1 MVDGLPSTVYILRVA
16 ITGPTANSVARVA
29 VWLTHEASPMTPPT
43 GTMSPTVQRVV
54 FCVLAAVVFLEV
66 GCVSRRT
73 YEKVKADTLEETQVL
88 EAVRGDLRE
97 LDQEIARLQ
106 ASNRHEDAAVS
117 ELRAAIQ
124 REEEQLPIMKQR
136 AEDTLALLKT
146 QVATLMNQ
154 SWQLA
159 RKIVDIRQESV
170 FLQTKVAQ
178 YKEEIKRP
186 QASVMVDSERAKLV
200 ITEPVISEE
209 SISSVGSAQ
218 NTELTQVAQA
228 ASPPPS
234 PAPIKPAAPS
244 PSVKID
250 PPSIID
256 SWIEMITSWLSK
268 IWNWLLA

>member
-1 MVDGLPSTVYILRVA
+1 M
-16 ITGPTANSVARVA
+16 
-29 VWLTHEASPMTPPT
+29 T
-43 GTMSPTVQRVV
+43 GTMSPAVQRAV
-54 FCVLAAVVFLEV
+54 FCVLAMVVFLEV

-73 YEKVKADTLEETQVL
+73 YERVKAETVEQSQAL
-88 EAVRGDLRE
+88 EAVRGDVRE
-97 LDQEIARLQ
+97 LDQEIAGLQ
-106 ASNRHEDAAVS
+106 ASNRREDAAVS

-124 REEEQLPIMKQR
+124 REEEQLPIMRRR
-136 AEDTLALLKT
+136 AEDALASLKT

-170 FLQTKVAQ
+170 SLQTKVAQ
-178 YKEEIKRP
+178 YKEKIERP
-186 QASVMVDSERAKLV
+186 QASVMVDSEREKLV

-209 SISSVGSAQ
+209 SISSVVPTQ

-228 ASPPPS
+228 APPPPS
-234 PAPIKPAAPS
+234 PAPIKPAASS
-244 PSVKID
+244 PSVKVD

-256 SWIEMITSWLSK
+256 SWIEMITSWISK

>member
-1 MVDGLPSTVYILRVA
+1 
-16 ITGPTANSVARVA
+16 
-29 VWLTHEASPMTPPT
+29 MTPPT
-43 GTMSPTVQRVV
+43 GTMSPAVQRVV

-73 YEKVKADTLEETQVL
+73 YEKVKAETVEQTQALET
-88 EAVRGDLRE
+88 VRGDVRE

-106 ASNRHEDAAVS
+106 ASNRREDAAMS

-170 FLQTKVAQ
+170 SLQAKVAQ
-178 YKEEIKRP
+178 YKEKIERP
-186 QASVMVDSERAKLV
+186 QASVMVDSEREKLV

-209 SISSVGSAQ
+209 SISSVGPSQ

-228 ASPPPS
+228 APSPPS
-234 PAPIKPAAPS
+234 IAPIKPAAPS

>member
-1 MVDGLPSTVYILRVA
+1 
-16 ITGPTANSVARVA
+16 
-29 VWLTHEASPMTPPT
+29 MTRPT
-43 GTMSPTVQRVV
+43 GTRSLAVQRVV

-73 YEKVKADTLEETQVL
+73 YEKVKAETLEQTQAL
-88 EAVRGDLRE
+88 EAVRGDVRE
-97 LDQEIARLQ
+97 LDQEIAGLQ
-106 ASNRHEDAAVS
+106 ASNRREDAAMS

-124 REEEQLPIMKQR
+124 REEEQLPIVRQR
-136 AEDTLALLKT
+136 AEDAFASLKT

-170 FLQTKVAQ
+170 SLQAKVAQ
-178 YKEEIKRP
+178 YKEKIERP
-186 QASVMVDSERAKLV
+186 QASVTVDSERAKLV

-209 SISSVGSAQ
+209 SISSVGPTQ
-218 NTELTQVAQA
+218 NSELTQVAQA
-228 ASPPPS
+228 AHPPS
-234 PAPIKPAAPS
+234 SLAPLKAVAPS

-256 SWIEMITSWLSK
+256 SWIDMITSWLSK

>member
-1 MVDGLPSTVYILRVA
+1 
-16 ITGPTANSVARVA
+16 
-29 VWLTHEASPMTPPT
+29 MTRPT
-43 GTMSPTVQRVV
+43 GTRSLAVQRVV

-73 YEKVKADTLEETQVL
+73 YEKVKAETLEQTQAL
-88 EAVRGDLRE
+88 EAVRGDVRE
-97 LDQEIARLQ
+97 LDQEIAGLQ
-106 ASNRHEDAAVS
+106 ASNRREDAAMS
-117 ELRAAIQ
+117 QLRGTIQ
-124 REEEQLPIMKQR
+124 REEEQLPIMRQR
-136 AEDTLALLKT
+136 AEDALASLKT

-170 FLQTKVAQ
+170 SLQTKVAQ
-178 YKEEIKRP
+178 YKEEIQRP
-186 QASVMVDSERAKLV
+186 QASVMMDSERGKLV

-209 SISSVGSAQ
+209 FISSVMPTQ
-218 NTELTQVAQA
+218 NSELTQVAQA
-228 ASPPPS
+228 ASPPPLS
-234 PAPIKPAAPS
+234 PALIKAAAPS

-256 SWIEMITSWLSK
+256 SWIDMISSWLSK